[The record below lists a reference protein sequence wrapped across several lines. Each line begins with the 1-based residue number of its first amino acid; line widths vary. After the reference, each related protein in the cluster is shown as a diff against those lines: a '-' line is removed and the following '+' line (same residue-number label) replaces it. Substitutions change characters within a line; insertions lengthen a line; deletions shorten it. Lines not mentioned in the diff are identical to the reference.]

1 MDLILRIAVNAAA
14 LVIASLVVP
23 NINLTTGTGPQD
35 WIKVAAI
42 ALVFGLI
49 NSFLKPIVKLIALP
63 IRLMTL
69 GLVGLVINMGM
80 LLLLAWASTGLGLPF
95 SIASFPPTITLEAL
109 VAAFLGGVVISAVAA
124 VLSLALGGRGGRL

>member
-14 LVIASLVVP
+14 LIVASLVVP

-80 LLLLAWASTGLGLPF
+80 LLLLAWASTALGLPF
-95 SIASFPPTITLEAL
+95 SIASFPPTLNLEAI

-124 VLSLALGGRGGRL
+124 VLSSVLGGRGGRL